1 MCNPEN
7 TWMSLRETNRVSDE
21 AISLLNGIATSLCV
35 RHNINVP
42 RNDMSI
48 VKYVRYTFHT
58 MQTIQKL
65 YRIGKIVLGFVIV
78 IAVIVS
84 ITASQVY
91 APPHFSSLG
100 QQKTTLT
107 AFLRASVKLGDS
119 YLIKQ
124 VFHDS
129 LVTEYPV
136 VFNSYLQESDWLQR
150 LQAIE
155 ARSPQSRDVLTAMS
169 ILYDHMGDQ
178 SNAKIYRDKIS
189 SIDPT
194 Y

>member
-1 MCNPEN
+1 
-7 TWMSLRETNRVSDE
+7 
-21 AISLLNGIATSLCV
+21 
-35 RHNINVP
+35 
-42 RNDMSI
+42 
-48 VKYVRYTFHT
+48 
-58 MQTIQKL
+58 MQTLQKIYQICKL
-65 YRIGKIVLGFVIV
+65 VLGFILVISIITSIV
-78 IAVIVS
+78 I
-84 ITASQVY
+84 SQIY
-91 APPHFSSLG
+91 APSHFSSQG
-100 QQKTTLT
+100 QKKTTLT

-119 YLIKQ
+119 HLIKQ

-136 VFNSYLQESDWLQR
+136 VFSSYLQENEWLQR